1 MRCTVIAARS
11 QAGTHTSIGERAA
24 LNNPGVAG
32 ARWRWMGAAVL
43 GLAVTTACAPT
54 VSRRQTEIMEKTGKV
69 GVSAAALRA
78 HANDLVDRFAGRI
91 EQTADRIIAET
102 EDGGIRRRALFLK
115 VDAIPAVY
123 TAGFRA
129 DPLAAAIDVWV
140 FAFQFNEYVA
150 SDAGRNA
157 FGAQQ
162 PLALNCARDLLADAD
177 AVIRAVATR
186 PEYFDTARA
195 RAESWAK
202 AHPVDHGFSSRAS
215 GATLLTDLRSDDR
228 DLFVTVGAVSDLI
241 EDLSERMN
249 TYAAQLP
256 KQARWQAEILVSELT
271 GAHSLESAFGD
282 LHDMGSA
289 VQRATAHL
297 DDLPG
302 LVDTQRDILA
312 TERRALLAEINGQRQ
327 RTLEYMTAERLA
339 VVAAAHDERV
349 ATVAAAREE
358 RLALV
363 AALRQERIETV
374 AELDAMKNRGVDS
387 ALAGLRDLVNY
398 MLWRVAALMLCLV
411 VAAAVTDTSTTP
423 TSCVL
428 PAYSSC
434 HTSSVTP
441 IAGAVAVSTNR
452 TSGLEATASRRAESR

>member
-1 MRCTVIAARS
+1 MFRTLLS
-11 QAGTHTSIGERAA
+11 A
-24 LNNPGVAG
+24 LNNPRVAG
-32 ARWRWMGAAVL
+32 ARWRSMDTAVL
-43 GLAVTTACAPT
+43 VVAVTTACAPT

-78 HANDLVDRFAGRI
+78 RVNELVDRFAGRI

-129 DPLAAAIDVWV
+129 DPLAAAVDVWV
-140 FAFQFNEYVA
+140 FAFQFNQYGA
-150 SDAGRNA
+150 SDTGRNA

-162 PLALNCARDLLADAD
+162 PLVLNCARDLLADAD
-177 AVIRAVATR
+177 AVIRAVVTR
-186 PEYFDTARA
+186 PEHFDTARG
-195 RAESWAK
+195 RVESWAK
-202 AHPVDHGFSSRAS
+202 AHPVDHAFSSRAS
-215 GATLLTDLRSDDR
+215 GATVLIDLRSDDR
-228 DLFVTVGAVSDLI
+228 DVFVTVGAVSDLI

-249 TYAAQLP
+249 RYAAQLP
-256 KQARWQAEILVSELT
+256 KQARWQAEILVGDLA

-302 LVDTQRDILA
+302 LLDIQRDILA
-312 TERRALLAEINGQRQ
+312 TERRALLADVNGQRQ

-339 VVAAAHDERV
+339 IVSAGHDERV
-349 ATVAAAREE
+349 AIVAAVREE

-374 AELDAMKNRGVDS
+374 VELEAMKNRGVDS
-387 ALAGLRDLVNY
+387 ALAGFRDLVDY
-398 MLWRVAALMLCLV
+398 MIWRVAASMFCLMLVAALV
-411 VAAAVTDTSTTP
+411 VVVAYRLTLGRRSAAAS
-423 TSCVL
+423 
-428 PAYSSC
+428 
-434 HTSSVTP
+434 
-441 IAGAVAVSTNR
+441 
-452 TSGLEATASRRAESR
+452 